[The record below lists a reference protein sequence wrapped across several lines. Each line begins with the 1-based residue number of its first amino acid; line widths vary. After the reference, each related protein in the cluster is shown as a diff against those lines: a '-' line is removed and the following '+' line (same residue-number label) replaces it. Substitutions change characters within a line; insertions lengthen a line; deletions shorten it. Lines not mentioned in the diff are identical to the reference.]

1 MFEQNIELAKNWLLN
16 SGIQNVKDIRN
27 SEGINLKGSFN
38 SWFDLDK
45 KIYPYAYSETTGYAI
60 TTLLF
65 LHNIL
70 KDNRLIRKAE
80 KAAKW
85 VIESSMH
92 PCGGVRTRLYKDDD
106 SANTLYSFS
115 GDKIFSFDTGM
126 VLYGMVNLCK
136 LTQNSRYLQA
146 SEMLAK
152 FLIDKMQ
159 NKDGSLP
166 AIYDPKTDRII
177 DSLDK
182 WSSQPG
188 SFHAKVSLGL
198 VDLFEITQN
207 DKYQDAAIK
216 LCEYAVSTQ
225 KESGRFVTDK
235 ASQTTHTHPHCY
247 AAEGL
252 LHTGASFNITEFVE
266 SAERATAWTFENV
279 SSEGINELYNPST
292 GRFNDFQRSDILAQ
306 VLRLGILFSFNYKID
321 TLQSILLE
329 YQYLGEETKQQGGF
343 LYSKT
348 GQDVNSWCTMFA
360 IQALALTEHKDLV
373 SEDKKVSLFV

>member
-1 MFEQNIELAKNWLLN
+1 MLNAKAREDSFGLASQWLST
-16 SGIQNVKDIRN
+16 SGIQ
-27 SEGINLKGSFN
+27 SESGGF
-38 SWFDLDK
+38 
-45 KIYPYAYSETTGYAI
+45 YAWYSLNEKTYSYIYSEITGYAI

-65 LHNIL
+65 LYNIF
-70 KDNRLIRKAE
+70 KDKGLIRNAE
-80 KAAKW
+80 KAADW
-85 VIESSMH
+85 IIESSMH
-92 PCGGVRTRLYKDDD
+92 PCGGVRTRLCKDDD
-106 SANTLYSFS
+106 SADTLYSFS

-136 LTQNSRYLQA
+136 LTRNSSYLQA
-146 SEMLAK
+146 SDMLAK

-159 NKDGSLP
+159 NKNGSLS
-166 AIYDPKTDRII
+166 AIYDPQTDRII

-182 WSSQPG
+182 WSTQPG
-188 SFHAKVSLGL
+188 GFHAKVSLGL

-216 LCEYAVSTQ
+216 LCEYAISTQ
-225 KESGRFVTDK
+225 EESGRFVTDK
-235 ASQTTHTHPHCY
+235 ASQTTHMHPHCY

-252 LHTGASFNITEFVE
+252 LYTGASFHITEFVE

-292 GRFNDFQRSDILAQ
+292 GRVNDFQRSDILAQ

-329 YQYLGEETKQQGGF
+329 YQYLDEETKQQGGF

-373 SEDKKVSLFV
+373 SEDKKVGLFV